1 MMREAS
7 ESGALDAAI
16 QRLDRALGQLE
27 MRVASL
33 SVQAEASNGGLFDQD
48 RANLAAELDVA
59 RGRER
64 ELETAGALASR
75 ALGLAIAEFRSALS
89 EPTDGPEPERSG
101 DLFGED
107 APKDTPEQET

>member
-1 MMREAS
+1 MMREAG

-48 RANLAAELDVA
+48 RAKLAAELDA
-59 RGRER
+59 SRGRER
-64 ELETAGALASR
+64 ELESAGAAASH
-75 ALGLAIAEFRSALS
+75 ALGLAIAEFRAALS
-89 EPTDGPEPERSG
+89 EPEAKSEIGASG
-101 DLFGED
+101 ELFGED
-107 APKDTPEQET
+107 TPRKVVEQEA

>member
-27 MRVASL
+27 MRVTSL
-33 SVQAEASNGGLFDQD
+33 SAQARASNGGLFDQD
-48 RANLAAELDVA
+48 RANLASELDAA

-64 ELETAGALASR
+64 ELETAGAAASQ
-75 ALGLAIAEFRSALS
+75 ALGLAIAEFRSVLS
-89 EPTDGPEPERSG
+89 EPKAEADTERSG
-101 DLFGED
+101 DLFED
-107 APKDTPEQET
+107 VPSHTSEQEA